1 MQFNLRIIKENINIY
16 IGILIYISIFSF
28 FIWQEALLKLDILY
42 KNIYQNK
49 DFIAENSLKIIKI
62 NDKIHHDNL
71 HELEKITGEFYQAI
85 KNINYRINFSAI
97 LKLNNIDSEIR
108 GLALDVKSEN
118 QNLQNGLSKING
130 SFEGF
135 AVSQNV
141 IKILGNNYNE
151 NYNLYLFNRDELE
164 PKMSLFPIK
173 ISGSFETNEKILIIP
188 LKIAE
193 TILKTDKY
201 DYGVIEFHNKTVMLE
216 NMLKLNNALKDIGYK
231 IEDDQNYLIKK
242 EINIFSNL
250 YLLILFAVAF
260 LSLRDSVILNDK
272 LKNIKFVLKLY
283 GWSQTK
289 IKILFLTQLLLVY
302 IILITFGIVISI
314 YIYLDL
320 WYLLIPIFAINLFV
334 SVMFF
339 LLQSDKSNF

>member
-1 MQFNLRIIKENINIY
+1 M
-16 IGILIYISIFSF
+16 
-28 FIWQEALLKLDILY
+28 
-42 KNIYQNK
+42 
-49 DFIAENSLKIIKI
+49 
-62 NDKIHHDNL
+62 
-71 HELEKITGEFYQAI
+71 
-85 KNINYRINFSAI
+85 
-97 LKLNNIDSEIR
+97 NNIDSEIR

-231 IEDDQNYLIKK
+231 IEDDQNYLIKRDK
-242 EINIFSNL
+242 YFSNL